1 MLKMKSIYIKYL
13 LSHVYFQKENFSQ
26 TYLIW
31 APNLDVLKIGI
42 PLSKWT
48 QYNPWFGNFCK

>member
-1 MLKMKSIYIKYL
+1 MKSIYIKYL